1 MDIEIKGIICSD
13 SDAWYYE
20 WFGES
25 CAYPQIV
32 NKALKNANGE
42 TVTLKI
48 NSPGGDVFAASEI
61 YTVLKNYVGR
71 VEIEIQGLAAS
82 AASIIAMAGYCKM
95 SPTALLMVHNVSTSA
110 SGDHRVMEHQA
121 EVLKK
126 ANKTMASAYVN
137 KTGMSEE
144 MALELMS
151 KESYIE
157 AQEALTLKL
166 IDEIMFTEQPS
177 VNLNNFKQ
185 PILSNR
191 TVSIPDDVLNR
202 IFTNGQHK
210 NADFFMQQK
219 KKKEIETTLNLLN
232 LGGKNYE

>member
-25 CAYPQIV
+25 CAYPQMV

-61 YTVLKNYVGR
+61 YTVLKNYAGR

-110 SGDHRVMEHQA
+110 SGDYQVMEHQA

-144 MALELMS
+144 KALELMN
-151 KESYIE
+151 KESYID
-157 AQEALTLKL
+157 AQEALSLKL
-166 IDEIMFTEQPS
+166 IDEIMFSELPF

-219 KKKEIETTLNLLN
+219 KKKEIETKLNLLK

>member
-25 CAYPQIV
+25 CAYPQMV

-61 YTVLKNYVGR
+61 YTVLKNYAGR

-82 AASIIAMAGYCKM
+82 AASIVAMAGYCKM

-121 EVLKK
+121 EVLKT
-126 ANKTMASAYVN
+126 ANKTIASAYIN
-137 KTGMSEE
+137 KTGMSEDE
-144 MALELMS
+144 ALELMNN
-151 KESYIE
+151 ESYID
-157 AQEALTLKL
+157 AQEALSLKL
-166 IDEIMFTEQPS
+166 IDEIMFTEQPII
-177 VNLNNFKQ
+177 NLNNFKQ
-185 PILSNR
+185 PLFSNR
-191 TVSIPDDVLNR
+191 TVNIPDDVLTR
-202 IFTNGQHK
+202 VFTNGQQK

-219 KKKEIETTLNLLN
+219 KKKEIETRLNLLN
-232 LGGKNYE
+232 LGGENYE